1 VPSRIAILLAAGAA
15 TLAVAAPAVAAPSA
29 KDAKAAV
36 ARAHRAIDLS
46 FSAARSDGPH
56 AADRVAEA
64 ARLQARAGR
73 VARRAGSDRRPEVAA
88 RLLRGAAATADTGF
102 DGYADLL
109 AQVPPELQPAL
120 IEALER
126 FGQKRTD
133 LVEGITDLVE
143 LLPADAQQH
152 ALDAITAFTADGDVE
167 ALIAA
172 LTDPAFVDS
181 LQAQLEALITDL
193 TGLSH
198 EEIFDLD
205 DITGLLPPDLCVQ
218 INALLEQL
226 AIAAPPG
233 FCLSA

>member
-1 VPSRIAILLAAGAA
+1 MIFLTTGAA

-29 KDAKAAV
+29 KDAKG
-36 ARAHRAIDLS
+36 AIAKADHAISVS
-46 FSAARSDGPH
+46 FAAARSGGPR
-56 AADRVAEA
+56 AADRLADA

-73 VARRAGSDRRPEVAA
+73 VARRAGSDRRSEVAA

-109 AQVPPELQPAL
+109 AEVPPELQPAL

-126 FGQKRTD
+126 FGEMRTD

-172 LTDPAFVDS
+172 LSDPAFVDS
-181 LQAQLEALITDL
+181 LQAELEALITDL
-193 TGLSH
+193 TGLTH
-198 EEIFDLD
+198 DEIFDLD
-205 DITGLLPPDLCVQ
+205 DINALLPPDLCAQ
-218 INALLEQL
+218 ISAMLEQFG
-226 AIAAPPG
+226 IPAPPG
-233 FCLSA
+233 FCGS